1 MCYRLYKVCAE
12 CHYKQPTSCSACDD
26 MESKTILVDINRPEN
41 DGVHLFPC
49 LTLED
54 VLVEDE
60 YYCERCLHKKPPADE
75 TRARN
80 GN

>member
-1 MCYRLYKVCAE
+1 
-12 CHYKQPTSCSACDD
+12 